1 MTNNIIRRIVLYVD
15 KILYELQYDTTH
27 RLTYEKPNK
36 LAYIGFENVNRPNTE
51 KKRFN
56 KTRDSRC
63 LQDCESA
70 KHEAIRCIDPTKI
83 EKYKERNDRMTYQ
96 LTAPLLDACVLGVV
110 EKEDVYGYTLTQR
123 VMDVVDISE
132 STLYP
137 VLRRLQK
144 SGLLETY
151 DVPYQGRNR
160 RYYRITPPGREQ
172 LGFFRSEWIT
182 YKDNID
188 LLLGVNKLLT
198 AN

>member
-1 MTNNIIRRIVLYVD
+1 
-15 KILYELQYDTTH
+15 
-27 RLTYEKPNK
+27 
-36 LAYIGFENVNRPNTE
+36 
-51 KKRFN
+51 
-56 KTRDSRC
+56 
-63 LQDCESA
+63 
-70 KHEAIRCIDPTKI
+70 
-83 EKYKERNDRMTYQ
+83 MTYQ

-160 RYYRITPPGREQ
+160 RYYRITPPGRDQ
-172 LGFFRSEWIT
+172 LHFFRSEWIT
-182 YKDNID
+182 YKDKID
-188 LLLGVNKLLT
+188 SLLGSPKLITT
-198 AN
+198 AD

>member
-1 MTNNIIRRIVLYVD
+1 MI
-15 KILYELQYDTTH
+15 QH
-27 RLTYEKPNK
+27 
-36 LAYIGFENVNRPNTE
+36 IGFENVNRPNTE